1 MNREFLKMQ
10 KIAGL
15 ITENQYRQLTENTDE
30 PTHMSRIDW
39 YYVGPNSGYPG
50 TQKDGRVVPKTR
62 GYDDPSKY
70 EDTNIYIKV
79 GTEGWI
85 DGEWFVDEEENRVP
99 YTGYEEYFGS
109 VSGEDEEEGVR
120 LQPLFTPYHIEHNEE
135 PPIIDNNEGLPL
147 TDEVREYID
156 NFINMIIDEETEE
169 DLEHL
174 IRAEFFENEF
184 EETLVTEFGEI
195 EGEYDHVNSEV
206 RRYIRQKVDQA
217 LHGN

>member
-109 VSGEDEEEGVR
+109 VSGEDEEEGVGLR
-120 LQPLFTPYHIEHNEE
+120 PLFTPFHVEG
-135 PPIIDNNEGLPL
+135 DEGLPL

-156 NFINMIIDEETEE
+156 NFMDMVMDEDSDE

-174 IRAEFFENEF
+174 VRAEFFENEF
-184 EETLVTEFGEI
+184 EETLVAEFGETGDVYGNI
-195 EGEYDHVNSEV
+195 NSEV
-206 RRYIRQKVDQA
+206 RSYIKQKLDQA
-217 LHGN
+217 LRGN